1 MSVTT
6 GLVLYVHGA
15 RDPRW
20 AQPFHRLREK
30 VAARAPRSRVVVAF
44 LEHLEPSLAQA
55 TAAMAAEGVTRI
67 RVVPLFFGR
76 GGHLREDFPRQL
88 AAARAA
94 APAIEFDVTEA
105 AGENEA
111 VLDALTAFAV
121 ATPVET

>member
-20 AQPFHRLREK
+20 AQPFHRLRGK

-88 AAARAA
+88 AAARAT
-94 APAIEFDVTEA
+94 APAVEFDVTEA

-111 VLDALTAFAV
+111 VMDALAAFAV